1 MKQVMQKAQ
10 ELADAIVASEVY
22 RKMKD
27 LEEAL
32 QNDEAAAEAVNDMAR
47 KRQKVEE
54 LLTEKGMDPEEL
66 KMANQ
71 EMIQAEKKMNA
82 NPKVAELK
90 NARKSFS
97 SMMDNVNRVLRLVI
111 TGEIREDDFQGGCGG
126 NCSGCSG
133 CS

>member
-10 ELADAIVASEVY
+10 ELADAIVASDVY

-47 KRQKVEE
+47 KRQKVEK

-66 KMANQ
+66 KKANQ

-111 TGEIREDDFQGGCGG
+111 TGEIREDDFQGGCDG